1 MSIKV
6 RCTYTIHVASRLDDL
21 SAEFL
26 SVIVPNAPKVKLKE
40 FTKMIIA
47 AALDNCAFSPFA

>member
-1 MSIKV
+1 MSKQEKCDIP
-6 RCTYTIHVASRLDDL
+6 THVASRLDDL
-21 SAEFL
+21 SDEFL

-47 AALDNCAFSPFA
+47 GA